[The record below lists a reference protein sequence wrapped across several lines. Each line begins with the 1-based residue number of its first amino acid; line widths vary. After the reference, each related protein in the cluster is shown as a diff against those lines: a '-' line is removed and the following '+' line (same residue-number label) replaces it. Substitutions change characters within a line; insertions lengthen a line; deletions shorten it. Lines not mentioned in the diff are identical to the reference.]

1 MYNVNINFNGEITD
15 REIAFILLK
24 NGCGKVLANQ
34 SLYPQ
39 DIFKIAYNYLF
50 GGCKSRRDYEYLVNF
65 LIENSSFREELLK
78 WLIIL

>member
-1 MYNVNINFNGEITD
+1 MSD

-39 DIFKIAYNYLF
+39 DIFKIAYNYFF
-50 GGCKSRRDYEYLVNF
+50 GGCKSRGDYEYLVNF
-65 LIENSSFREELLK
+65 LIENPSFREELLK
-78 WLIIL
+78 WLIIH

>member
-1 MYNVNINFNGEITD
+1 MSD

-24 NGCGKVLANQ
+24 NNCGKVLANQ

-50 GGCKSRRDYEYLVNF
+50 GGCKSRGDYEYLVNF
-65 LIENSSFREELLK
+65 LIENISFREELLK
-78 WLIIL
+78 

>member
-1 MYNVNINFNGEITD
+1 MSD

-34 SLYPQ
+34 SLYPH

-50 GGCKSRRDYEYLVNF
+50 GGCKSRGDYEYLVSF
-65 LIENSSFREELLK
+65 LIENISFREELLK
-78 WLIIL
+78 

>member
-1 MYNVNINFNGEITD
+1 MSD

-50 GGCKSRRDYEYLVNF
+50 GGCKSRGDYEYLVNF
-65 LIENSSFREELLK
+65 LIENISFREELLK
-78 WLIIL
+78 WLIIH

>member
-1 MYNVNINFNGEITD
+1 MSD

-34 SLYPQ
+34 SLYPH

-50 GGCKSRRDYEYLVNF
+50 GGCKSRGDYEYLVNF
-65 LIENSSFREELLK
+65 LIENTSFREELLK
-78 WLIIL
+78 

>member
-1 MYNVNINFNGEITD
+1 MSD

-24 NGCGKVLANQ
+24 NDCGKVLANQ

-50 GGCKSRRDYEYLVNF
+50 GGCKCRGDYEYLVNF
-65 LIENSSFREELLK
+65 LIENPSFRKELLK
-78 WLIIL
+78 

>member
-1 MYNVNINFNGEITD
+1 MSD
-15 REIAFILLK
+15 REIAFILLN

-50 GGCKSRRDYEYLVNF
+50 GGCKSRGDYEYLVNF
-65 LIENSSFREELLK
+65 LIENITFREELLK
-78 WLIIL
+78 

>member
-1 MYNVNINFNGEITD
+1 MSD

-50 GGCKSRRDYEYLVNF
+50 GGCKSRGDYEYLVNF
-65 LIENSSFREELLK
+65 LIENLSFREELLK
-78 WLIIL
+78 WLIIH

>member
-1 MYNVNINFNGEITD
+1 MSD

-34 SLYPQ
+34 RLYPQ

-50 GGCKSRRDYEYLVNF
+50 GGCKSRGDYEYLVNF
-65 LIENSSFREELLK
+65 LIENLTFREELLK
-78 WLIIL
+78 WLIIH

>member
-1 MYNVNINFNGEITD
+1 MSD

-24 NGCGKVLANQ
+24 NDCGKVLANQ

-50 GGCKSRRDYEYLVNF
+50 GGCKSRGDYEYLVNF
-65 LIENSSFREELLK
+65 LIENPSFRKELLK